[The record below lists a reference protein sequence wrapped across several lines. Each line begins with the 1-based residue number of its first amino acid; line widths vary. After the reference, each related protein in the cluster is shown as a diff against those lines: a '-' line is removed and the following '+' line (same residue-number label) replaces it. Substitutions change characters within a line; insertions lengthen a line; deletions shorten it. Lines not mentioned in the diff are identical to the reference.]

1 MMKRISKITYSLKQG
16 LKGVFSNKTMSLIS
30 VVSVTSV
37 LAILGI
43 VLCIVLNINSFM
55 EQTQNEVNEIRVA
68 LDPKLSEDNTLK
80 VKAELEKING
90 VESVKYQ
97 TKDEAFD
104 DMKENFGDDKELLEG
119 VKNPLDDYFI
129 VTIADS
135 QEIETLAK
143 DMEKIKGVI
152 EVQYYKEIMENFIT
166 ASNTVKQF
174 GGIVI
179 GFLLIVCLV
188 LISNTIKAR
197 VYSKKE
203 EIQVIKYIGGSNRFV
218 IAPFIVEGCI
228 IGLFGSLISL
238 GICTG
243 MYKYVVENMQIS
255 LNSIVGDMM
264 LPLSSVSYLLVL
276 VLFVT
281 GIMVGILGSGLSVKK
296 YLKV

>member
-1 MMKRISKITYSLKQG
+1 MKILSKITYSLKQG
-16 LKGVFSNKTMSLIS
+16 LKGVFSNKTMSFIS

-37 LAILGI
+37 LTILGI

-55 EQTQNEVNEIRVA
+55 EKTQREVNEIRVA
-68 LDPKLSEDNTLK
+68 LDSNLDKNDTLDIK
-80 VKAELEKING
+80 DKLEKINK

-104 DMKENFGDDKELLEG
+104 SMKESFGENKELLEG
-119 VKNPLDDYFI
+119 VKNPLDDYYI

-135 QEIETLAK
+135 SKIKTLANNI
-143 DMEKIKGVI
+143 ENIEGVK
-152 EVQYYKEIMENFIT
+152 EVQYYEEIMENFLK

-174 GGIVI
+174 GSIVI
-179 GFLLIVCLV
+179 VFLLVICLV
-188 LISNTIKAR
+188 LISNTIKTR

-203 EIQVIKYIGGSNRFV
+203 EIEVIKYIGGSNRFV
-218 IAPFIVEGCI
+218 IVPFIVEGCI
-228 IGLFGSLISL
+228 IGLFGALISV
-238 GICTG
+238 GICIG
-243 MYKYVVENMQIS
+243 IYQYVLENVQIS

-264 LPLSSVSYLLVL
+264 LPLSNVSYLLVL

-281 GIMVGILGSGLSVKK
+281 GMIVGILGSGLSVKK

>member
-1 MMKRISKITYSLKQG
+1 MKIISKITYSLKQG

-104 DMKENFGDDKELLEG
+104 DMKESFGDDKELLEG

-143 DMEKIKGVI
+143 NMEKIKGVI

-281 GIMVGILGSGLSVKK
+281 GIIVGILGSGLSVKK

>member
-1 MMKRISKITYSLKQG
+1 
-16 LKGVFSNKTMSLIS
+16 MSFIS

-55 EQTQNEVNEIRVA
+55 EKTQNEVNEIRVA
-68 LDPKLSEDNTLK
+68 LDSNLSEDDTIYIK
-80 VKAELEKING
+80 EQLEKING

-97 TKDEAFD
+97 TKDEAFNS
-104 DMKENFGDDKELLEG
+104 MKESFGDDKELLEG
-119 VKNPLDDYFI
+119 VKNPLDDYYI
-129 VTIADS
+129 VTISDS
-135 QEIETLAK
+135 QKIKTLANSIK
-143 DMEKIKGVI
+143 KIDGVI
-152 EVQYYKEIMENFIT
+152 EVQYYQEIMENFLK

-179 GFLLIVCLV
+179 GFLLVICLV
-188 LISNTIKAR
+188 LISNTIKTR

-228 IGLFGSLISL
+228 IGLFGAIISV

-243 MYKYVVENMQIS
+243 MYQYVLENVQIS

-264 LPLSSVSYLLVL
+264 LPLSSVFYLLIL

-281 GIMVGILGSGLSVKK
+281 GIIVGMLGSGLSVKK

>member
-1 MMKRISKITYSLKQG
+1 MKIISKVTYSLKQG

-55 EQTQNEVNEIRVA
+55 EKTQNEVNEIRVS
-68 LDPKLSEDNTLK
+68 LDSKISKDNRIK
-80 VKAELEKING
+80 VKEELEKING

-104 DMKENFGDDKELLEG
+104 NMKENFGDEKELLEG

-135 QEIETLAK
+135 QEIKTLAK
-143 DMEKIKGVI
+143 SIEKIKGVI
-152 EVQYYKEIMENFIT
+152 EVQYYEEIMENFIT

-281 GIMVGILGSGLSVKK
+281 GIIVGILGSGLSVKK

>member
-1 MMKRISKITYSLKQG
+1 MKIVSKITYSLKQG
-16 LKGVFSNKTMSLIS
+16 LKGIYSNKTMSFIS
-30 VVSVTSV
+30 IVSVTSV
-37 LAILGI
+37 LVILGI

-55 EQTQNEVNEIRVA
+55 HKTQNEVNEIRVA
-68 LDPKLSEDNTLK
+68 LDSSLSKDDTLYIK
-80 VKAELEKING
+80 KELENMSG

-104 DMKENFGDDKELLEG
+104 SMKESFGEDKELLEG
-119 VKNPLDDYFI
+119 VKNPLDNYYI

-135 QEIETLAK
+135 Q
-143 DMEKIKGVI
+143 KIKSLARSIDKIDGVV
-152 EVQYYKEIMENFIT
+152 EVQYYEEIMENFLK
-166 ASNTVKQF
+166 ASNAVKQF

-179 GFLLIVCLV
+179 GFLLIICLV
-188 LISNTIKAR
+188 LISNTIKTR

-218 IAPFIVEGCI
+218 IAPFIVEGGI

-243 MYKYVVENMQIS
+243 MYKYVIENVQMS
-255 LNSIVGDMM
+255 LNSIVGDMV

-276 VLFVT
+276 VLFIT

>member
-1 MMKRISKITYSLKQG
+1 MKIISKITYSLKQG

-37 LAILGI
+37 LAILGM

-55 EQTQNEVNEIRVA
+55 EKTQSEVNEIRVA
-68 LDPKLSEDNTLK
+68 LDSKLSEDNRLK
-80 VKAELEKING
+80 VKEELEKINE
-90 VESVKYQ
+90 VERVEYQ

-104 DMKENFGDDKELLEG
+104 NMKENFGDDKELLEG

-129 VTIADS
+129 VTIANS
-135 QEIETLAK
+135 QEIKTLAK
-143 DMEKIKGVI
+143 SMEKIEGVI
-152 EVQYYKEIMENFIT
+152 EVQYYEEIMENFIT
-166 ASNTVKQF
+166 ASKTIKQF

-264 LPLSSVSYLLVL
+264 LPLSSVSYLLVV
-276 VLFVT
+276 VLCVT

>member
-1 MMKRISKITYSLKQG
+1 MKIISKITYSLKQG

-68 LDPKLSEDNTLK
+68 LDAKLSEDNTLK

-104 DMKENFGDDKELLEG
+104 DMKESFGDDKELLEG

>member
-1 MMKRISKITYSLKQG
+1 MKIISKITYSLKQG

-80 VKAELEKING
+80 VKSELEKING

-104 DMKENFGDDKELLEG
+104 DMKESFGDDKELLEG

-143 DMEKIKGVI
+143 NMEKIKGVI

>member
-1 MMKRISKITYSLKQG
+1 MKIISKVTYSLKQG

-55 EQTQNEVNEIRVA
+55 EKTQNEVNEIRVS
-68 LDPKLSEDNTLK
+68 LDSKISKDNRIK
-80 VKAELEKING
+80 VKEELEKING

-104 DMKENFGDDKELLEG
+104 NMKENFGDEKELLEG

-135 QEIETLAK
+135 QEIKTLANSI
-143 DMEKIKGVI
+143 EKIKGVI
-152 EVQYYKEIMENFIT
+152 EVQYYEEIMENFIT

-243 MYKYVVENMQIS
+243 MYKYVVENMRIS

-281 GIMVGILGSGLSVKK
+281 GIIVGILGSGLSVKK

>member
-1 MMKRISKITYSLKQG
+1 MKIISKVTYSLKQG

-55 EQTQNEVNEIRVA
+55 EKTQNEVNEIRVS
-68 LDPKLSEDNTLK
+68 LDSKISKDNRIK
-80 VKAELEKING
+80 VKEELEKING

-104 DMKENFGDDKELLEG
+104 NMKENFGDEKELLEG

-135 QEIETLAK
+135 QEIKTLANSI
-143 DMEKIKGVI
+143 EKIKGVI
-152 EVQYYKEIMENFIT
+152 EVQYYEEIMENFIT

-281 GIMVGILGSGLSVKK
+281 GIIVGILGSGLSVKK

>member
-1 MMKRISKITYSLKQG
+1 MKVISKITYTLKQG
-16 LKGVFSNKTMSLIS
+16 LKGIFSNKTMSFIS

-55 EQTQNEVNEIRVA
+55 ETTRNEVNEIRVA
-68 LDPKLSEDNTLK
+68 LNSSLSDEETSYIK
-80 VKAELEKING
+80 EELEKING
-90 VESVKYQ
+90 VISVEYQ
-97 TKDEAFD
+97 TKDEAFNS
-104 DMKENFGDDKELLEG
+104 MKESFGDDKDLLEG
-119 VKNPLDDYFI
+119 VKNPLDDYYI
-129 VTIADS
+129 VTITDS
-135 QEIETLAK
+135 QQIKTLARSI
-143 DMEKIKGVI
+143 ERIEGVI
-152 EVQYYKEIMENFIT
+152 EVQYYEDIVENFLK

-203 EIQVIKYIGGSNRFV
+203 EIQVIKYIGGSNTFV

-228 IGLFGSLISL
+228 IGLFGALISL

-243 MYKYVVENMQIS
+243 MYKYVLENVRMS

-264 LPLSSVSYLLVL
+264 LPISSVFYLLVL

-281 GIMVGILGSGLSVKK
+281 GVLVGILGSGLSVKK

>member
-1 MMKRISKITYSLKQG
+1 MKIISKITYSLKQG

-97 TKDEAFD
+97 TKDEAFN
-104 DMKENFGDDKELLEG
+104 DMKESFGDDKELLEG

-143 DMEKIKGVI
+143 NMEKIKGVI

-228 IGLFGSLISL
+228 IGSFGSLISL

>member
-1 MMKRISKITYSLKQG
+1 MKIISKITYSFKQG

-104 DMKENFGDDKELLEG
+104 DMKESFGDDKELLEG

-135 QEIETLAK
+135 QEIEALAK
-143 DMEKIKGVI
+143 NMEKIKGVI

-276 VLFVT
+276 VLFIT

>member
-1 MMKRISKITYSLKQG
+1 MKIISKITYSLKQG

-104 DMKENFGDDKELLEG
+104 DMKESFGDDKELLEG

-143 DMEKIKGVI
+143 NMEKIKGVI

-166 ASNTVKQF
+166 ASKTVKQF

>member
-1 MMKRISKITYSLKQG
+1 MKILSKITYSLKQG
-16 LKGVFSNKTMSLIS
+16 LKGVFSNKTMSFIS

-43 VLCIVLNINSFM
+43 VLCMVLNINSFM
-55 EQTQNEVNEIRVA
+55 EKTQNEVNEIRVA
-68 LDPKLSEDNTLK
+68 LDSKLSEDNAISIK
-80 VKAELEKING
+80 EQLEKING
-90 VESVKYQ
+90 VESVDYQ
-97 TKDEAFD
+97 TKDEAFES
-104 DMKENFGDDKELLEG
+104 MKESFGDDKELLEG
-119 VKNPLDDYFI
+119 VKNPLDDYYI

-135 QEIETLAK
+135 SEIKTLANNI
-143 DMEKIKGVI
+143 EKIEGVI
-152 EVQYYKEIMENFIT
+152 EVQYYEEIMENFLK

-179 GFLLIVCLV
+179 VFLLVICLV
-188 LISNTIKAR
+188 LISNTIKTR

-228 IGLFGSLISL
+228 IGLFGALISV
-238 GICTG
+238 GICIG
-243 MYKYVVENMQIS
+243 MYQYVLENVQVS

-264 LPLSSVSYLLVL
+264 LPLSSISNLLVL

-281 GIMVGILGSGLSVKK
+281 GVLVGILGSGLSVKK

>member
-1 MMKRISKITYSLKQG
+1 MKIISKITYSLKQG

-135 QEIETLAK
+135 QEIETIAK
-143 DMEKIKGVI
+143 NMEKIKGVI

>member
-1 MMKRISKITYSLKQG
+1 
-16 LKGVFSNKTMSLIS
+16 
-30 VVSVTSV
+30 
-37 LAILGI
+37 
-43 VLCIVLNINSFM
+43 
-55 EQTQNEVNEIRVA
+55 
-68 LDPKLSEDNTLK
+68 
-80 VKAELEKING
+80 
-90 VESVKYQ
+90 VKYQ

-104 DMKENFGDDKELLEG
+104 DMKESFGDDKELLEG

>member
-1 MMKRISKITYSLKQG
+1 MKIISKVTYSFKQG

-55 EQTQNEVNEIRVA
+55 EKTQNEVNEIRVS
-68 LDPKLSEDNTLK
+68 LDSKISKDNRVK
-80 VKAELEKING
+80 VKEELEKING

-104 DMKENFGDDKELLEG
+104 NMKENFGDEKELLEG

-135 QEIETLAK
+135 QEIKTLANSI
-143 DMEKIKGVI
+143 EKIKGVI
-152 EVQYYKEIMENFIT
+152 EVQYYEEIMENFIT

-281 GIMVGILGSGLSVKK
+281 GIIVGILGSGLSVKK

>member
-1 MMKRISKITYSLKQG
+1 MKIISKITYSLKQG

-55 EQTQNEVNEIRVA
+55 EKTQNEVNEIRVA
-68 LDPKLSEDNTLK
+68 LDSKISKDNRVK
-80 VKAELEKING
+80 VKEELEKING

-104 DMKENFGDDKELLEG
+104 NMKESFGDEKELLEG

-135 QEIETLAK
+135 QEIKTLANSMK
-143 DMEKIKGVI
+143 RIKGVI
-152 EVQYYKEIMENFIT
+152 EVQYYEEIMENFIT

-281 GIMVGILGSGLSVKK
+281 GIIVGILGSGLSVKK

>member
-1 MMKRISKITYSLKQG
+1 MKIISKITYSLKQG

-55 EQTQNEVNEIRVA
+55 EKTQNEVNEIRVA
-68 LDPKLSEDNTLK
+68 LDSKLSKDNRLK
-80 VKAELEKING
+80 VKEELQKISG
-90 VESVKYQ
+90 VESVEYQ
-97 TKDEAFD
+97 TKDEAFNN
-104 DMKENFGDDKELLEG
+104 MKESFGDDKELLEG
-119 VKNPLDDYFI
+119 VKNPLDDYFV

-135 QEIETLAK
+135 QEIKTLANN
-143 DMEKIKGVI
+143 MEKIEGVI
-152 EVQYYKEIMENFIT
+152 EVQYYEEIMENFIT

-238 GICTG
+238 AICTG

-255 LNSIVGDMM
+255 LNSIIGDMM

>member
-1 MMKRISKITYSLKQG
+1 MKIISKITYSLKQG

-55 EQTQNEVNEIRVA
+55 EKTQNEVNEIRVA
-68 LDPKLSEDNTLK
+68 LDSKISKDNRVK
-80 VKAELEKING
+80 VKEELEKING

-104 DMKENFGDDKELLEG
+104 NMKESFGDEKELLKG

-135 QEIETLAK
+135 QEIKTLANSMK
-143 DMEKIKGVI
+143 KIKGVI
-152 EVQYYKEIMENFIT
+152 EVQYYEEIMENFIT

-281 GIMVGILGSGLSVKK
+281 GIIVGILGSGLSVKK

>member
-1 MMKRISKITYSLKQG
+1 MKIISKITYSLKQG
-16 LKGVFSNKTMSLIS
+16 LKGIFSNKTMSFIS

-55 EQTQNEVNEIRVA
+55 EKTQNEVNEIRVS
-68 LDPKLSEDNTLK
+68 LNSTLSEDDILY
-80 VKAELEKING
+80 VKEELTKING

-104 DMKENFGDDKELLEG
+104 NMKDSFGEHKELLEG
-119 VKNPLDDYFI
+119 VENPLDDYYI

-135 QEIETLAK
+135 QKIRPLAK
-143 DMEKIKGVI
+143 SIEKIEGVV
-152 EVQYYKEIMENFIT
+152 EVQYYEEIMENFLK

-174 GGIVI
+174 GGVVI

-188 LISNTIKAR
+188 LISNTIKTR

-228 IGLFGSLISL
+228 IGLFGSVISL
-238 GICTG
+238 GICIG
-243 MYKYVVENMQIS
+243 MYKYVLDNIQIS
-255 LNSIVGDMM
+255 LNSIISDMM
-264 LPLSSVSYLLVL
+264 LPLSSISGLLVL
-276 VLFVT
+276 VIFVT
-281 GIMVGILGSGLSVKK
+281 GIIVGILGSGLSVKK

>member
-1 MMKRISKITYSLKQG
+1 MKIISKIAYSLKQG
-16 LKGVFSNKTMSLIS
+16 LKGVFNNKTMSFIS
-30 VVSVTSV
+30 IVSVTSV

-43 VLCIVLNINSFM
+43 VLCIVLNINSSM
-55 EQTQNEVNEIRVA
+55 EKTQNEVNEIRVA
-68 LDPKLSEDNTLK
+68 LDSDLSKDDTLYIQEK
-80 VKAELEKING
+80 LEKING

-97 TKDEAFD
+97 TKEDAFNS
-104 DMKENFGDDKELLEG
+104 MKDNFGDDKNLLDG
-119 VKNPLDDYFI
+119 VKNPLDDYYV

-135 QEIETLAK
+135 QKIKTLAK
-143 DMEKIKGVI
+143 DIEKIGGVM
-152 EVQYYKEIMENFIT
+152 EVQYYEEIMENFLK

-179 GFLLIVCLV
+179 GFLLIICLV

-203 EIQVIKYIGGSNRFV
+203 EIQVIKYIGGSNKFV

-228 IGLFGSLISL
+228 IGLFGSLISI
-238 GICTG
+238 GICMT
-243 MYKYVVENMQIS
+243 MYNYVLKNIQMS

-264 LPLSSVSYLLVL
+264 LPFSSVSYLLVL
-276 VLFVT
+276 VLCVT
-281 GIMVGILGSGLSVKK
+281 GVIVGILGSGLSVKK